1 MSFFQK
7 GQFFG
12 PGHDTLFCV
21 VTRRND
27 VSVNFFI
34 LCLKSKSEMEE
45 FYFSELKLS
54 QIVIKILIDVQCKE
68 NGQTFF
74 T

>member
-1 MSFFQK
+1 
-7 GQFFG
+7 
-12 PGHDTLFCV
+12 
-21 VTRRND
+21 
-27 VSVNFFI
+27 
-34 LCLKSKSEMEE
+34 MEE

-74 T
+74 TWTSKMLFLDGVVLKFIFAILHYVDKPYMK